1 MYSKMKACV
10 KVKLSSPICFAL
22 FMNDLVNYLKRQE
35 NDGIYKSQEIDKLF
49 VFMYADDVAGLVDT
63 AVRLQRMINN
73 IDTFCDKVG
82 MKVNLDK

>member
-1 MYSKMKACV
+1 
-10 KVKLSSPICFAL
+10 
-22 FMNDLVNYLKRQE
+22 MNDLVNYLKRQE
-35 NDGIYKSQEIDKLF
+35 DDGIYISQEIDKLF
-49 VFMYADDVAGLVDT
+49 VIMYADDIAGLADT